1 MSSSNSTPIDN
12 EIAALKERIVELN
25 NMREKD
31 ATFVYIV
38 HEAHQTWRAVLPN
51 AYKTKESAIAAAY
64 NKWSDRFEG
73 SIVTV
78 PGEARDIIW
87 QHAVNSGLSTGKK
100 TTTIRPDKENI
111 FQIHQ
116 LEVSE

>member
-38 HEAHQTWRAVLPN
+38 HEAHQTCRAVLPN
-51 AYKTKESAIAAAY
+51 AYKTK
-64 NKWSDRFEG
+64 
-73 SIVTV
+73 
-78 PGEARDIIW
+78 
-87 QHAVNSGLSTGKK
+87 
-100 TTTIRPDKENI
+100 
-111 FQIHQ
+111 
-116 LEVSE
+116 